1 MPVANKE
8 EELFA
13 AYSVK
18 NTRRANNAR
27 LFFCVRYNLL
37 RSWTQVFTVINP
49 INPSPLAGAVMSGG
63 DTEPVTQAQKKPPF
77 CKGRLVTRF
86 APVI

>member
-27 LFFCVRYNLL
+27 LFFLRPVQFIAELDASVHRYK
-37 RSWTQVFTVINP
+37 SH
-49 INPSPLAGAVMSGG
+49 
-63 DTEPVTQAQKKPPF
+63 
-77 CKGRLVTRF
+77 
-86 APVI
+86 

>member
-1 MPVANKE
+1 M
-8 EELFA
+8 
-13 AYSVK
+13 
-18 NTRRANNAR
+18 
-27 LFFCVRYNLL
+27 
-37 RSWTQVFTVINP
+37 FTVINP

-63 DTEPVTQAQKKPPF
+63 DTEPVTQAQKKPPL